1 MLIPFKPWHLD
12 IVRAT
17 GGFIGEVHPDALE
30 RLGPLNLVYTI
41 VTGDEKTVILGFA
54 GAAPMI
60 GREQTAEVFVVAAAM
75 RDQHPRVFARSVR
88 HILVHCRSLF
98 RKIEAACPPDDARR
112 RKFLEWLGFTPVYV
126 GEGVMRFSMEGAV

>member
-1 MLIPFKPWHLD
+1 MLIPFKPWHVDL
-12 IVRAT
+12 VRAT
-17 GGFIGEVHPDALE
+17 DGFIGDVYPDALE
-30 RLGPLNLVYTI
+30 RLGALNLAYTI

-60 GREQTAEVFVVAAAM
+60 GRDKTVEVFVVAAAT
-75 RDQHPRVFARSVR
+75 RDQHPLVFARSVR

-112 RKFLEWLGFTPVYV
+112 RGFLEWLGFEPVFA
-126 GEGVMRFSMEGAV
+126 GDGVMRFSMEGTV